1 MQILSNPISAL
12 KMYANREIFAP
23 FRKSESRNMMV
34 TSDFRP
40 EVEIPLFRVCAM
52 KNMQY
57 NPYLWPKELRL
68 PADHEDLSLLSD
80 LTHVSSFLSS
90 PLSHPLL
97 LLSSTPGPKL
107 IFSIDLFLN
116 SFFYLS
122 IHRTDSMDSSCFSF
136 FSDLSVLTLALW
148 LG

>member
-1 MQILSNPISAL
+1 
-12 KMYANREIFAP
+12 
-23 FRKSESRNMMV
+23 MV

-116 SFFYLS
+116 SFLPFHPPDRLHGLQLFFVFLGLVSFNFGTVARLS
-122 IHRTDSMDSSCFSF
+122 WLLVSF
-136 FSDLSVLTLALW
+136 
-148 LG
+148 